1 MPAKTRSKNDRSKG
15 NSDLPSTIERS
26 DKHAQDLFKKARSS
40 AKKTYGS
47 GASEYR
53 VAYAALKHE
62 YKKQGDHWV
71 KKDKKGPSDPQAARG
86 PTTRHKSTDEP
97 RAPTARGKVA
107 KTAGQAR
114 EKAKQARKEYS
125 KSRK

>member
-1 MPAKTRSKNDRSKG
+1 MPGKKDN
-15 NSDLPSTIERS
+15 NLPSTIQRS
-26 DKHAQDLFKKARSS
+26 DKHAQQIFKKARAS
-40 AKKTYGS
+40 AKKTYGE

-86 PTTRHKSTDEP
+86 PTTRHKSTDKD

-107 KTAGQAR
+107 KNASDAR
-114 EKAKQARKEYS
+114 KKGREARKEYARDYRE
-125 KSRK
+125 RKARK

>member
-1 MPAKTRSKNDRSKG
+1 MPTRSKSG
-15 NSDLPSTIERS
+15 NNDLPNTIQHS
-26 DKHAQDLFKKARSS
+26 DKHAQDIFKRARAS
-40 AKKTYGS
+40 AKKTYGE

-71 KKDKKGPSDPQAARG
+71 KKDKKGPSDPQAVRG

-107 KTAGQAR
+107 KNVADAKK
-114 EKAKQARKEYS
+114 KAQQARKEYARNY
-125 KSRK
+125 RKK